1 MEKFLK
7 ILRTAKDY
15 ALVIVIAVL
24 LIILHFKNN
33 KIDNL
38 TAKLDEKPKVEYV
51 YNTVI
56 DTFKIP
62 VPIPKEVIKYKPGKD
77 SIAYTPLDLTK
88 ADSAAIAMAYL
99 KVSGLYSET
108 KVYDDLIKDD
118 STAYIRLQEKVQFNS
133 IKDRN
138 LIFEDRTPTVYI
150 TETKNV
156 YTTSIVGGVEAGN
169 AGVEVGAGLITKKN
183 TFYKVSYDPYN
194 NTVRGGVYF
203 GIFNFKHK

>member
-7 ILRTAKDY
+7 ILRIMKDY
-15 ALVIVIAVL
+15 ALVIIIAVL

-51 YNTVI
+51 YNTKV
-56 DTFKIP
+56 DTFKIF
-62 VPIPKEVIKYKPGKD
+62 VPKPKEIIKYKPGKD
-77 SIAYTPLDLTK
+77 SITYVPIDLTK
-88 ADSAAIAMAYL
+88 ADSAAIAEAYL
-99 KVSGLYSET
+99 KISGLYSET
-108 KVYDDLIKDD
+108 KIYDDIIKND

-138 LIFEDRTPTVYI
+138 IIFEDKTPVVRVTEKQYI
-150 TETKNV
+150 
-156 YTTSIVGGVEAGN
+156 YTTSIVGGVEAGTG
-169 AGVEVGAGLITKKN
+169 GVEVSAGLITKKN

-194 NTVRGGVYF
+194 KTISGGAYF